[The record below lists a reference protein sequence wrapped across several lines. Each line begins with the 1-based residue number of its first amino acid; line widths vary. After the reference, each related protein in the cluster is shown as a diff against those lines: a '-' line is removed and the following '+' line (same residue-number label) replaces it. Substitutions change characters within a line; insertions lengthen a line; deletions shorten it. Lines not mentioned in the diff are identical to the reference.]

1 MTEQDPEQ
9 NVVPFEAAQSE
20 QLRQT
25 KDLQKRVKRK
35 TPVDSDSDTEDAKGH
50 VQGLDYV
57 VPGVVALQGTRHV
70 MPFMSFLA
78 QYADRIYPDIK
89 PERRMAM
96 VRRKH
101 KGWIYV
107 CGLLDGVLQLVLVV
121 AVLAGP
127 LVLAYVGL
135 KQTLGF

>member
-1 MTEQDPEQ
+1 MSEPDLH
-9 NVVPFEAAQSE
+9 VVPLEAAQSE

-25 KDLQKRVKRK
+25 KDLQNRVRRK
-35 TPVDSDSDTEDAKGH
+35 TPVDSDSDTEETKGH
-50 VQGLDYV
+50 VQGLDAV
-57 VPGVVALQGTRHV
+57 VPGVAALQGTRHV

-101 KGWIYV
+101 KRWIYV
-107 CGLLDGVLQLVLVV
+107 CGFLDGILQLVLVT